1 LCIQNRVVVCRGEY
15 QSSRKV
21 KSSWNGA
28 AIEGE
33 SPVQCFSFDDVRSVF
48 NESACLGVQAKVG
61 GKILLKLNIDQTPI
75 ANKYRE
81 GKMKRTL
88 KKELKVPEIAE
99 REDIELCVLTV

>member
-1 LCIQNRVVVCRGEY
+1 MELPLRVKAPFNACPWV
-15 QSSRKV
+15 
-21 KSSWNGA
+21 
-28 AIEGE
+28 
-33 SPVQCFSFDDVRSVF
+33 DVRSVF